1 MFEDWQN
8 FVGKF
13 NVLFFAFRFL
23 FAEKMKLEAENF
35 LKRSSKD
42 VEAPARVASKKQE
55 SGEQKGSSWDDGA
68 REKTEW
74 STDSEDE
81 VKEIDLHCLW

>member
-1 MFEDWQN
+1 
-8 FVGKF
+8 
-13 NVLFFAFRFL
+13 
-23 FAEKMKLEAENF
+23 MKLEAENF

-42 VEAPARVASKKQE
+42 VEAPTRVSSKKQE
-55 SGEQKGSSWDDGA
+55 TGKEKVSGWDDGA

-81 VKEIDLHCLW
+81 VKEID